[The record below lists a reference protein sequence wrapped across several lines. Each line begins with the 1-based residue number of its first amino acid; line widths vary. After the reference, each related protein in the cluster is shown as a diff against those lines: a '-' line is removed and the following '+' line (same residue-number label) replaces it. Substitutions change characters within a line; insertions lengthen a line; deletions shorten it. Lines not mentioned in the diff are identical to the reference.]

1 MTTTSDSA
9 TIRRSSGPTMT
20 RSVAFAVVFA
30 LVAAFLAPAAT
41 AAGGDGS
48 ATAAWLAAQVAPDGS
63 VLDPYTSDPSVD
75 WSVNV
80 ALALA
85 TTSGQTE
92 ALSRAMGHVEA
103 NAEAYITSG
112 TSDPAGHLAWLIILA
127 EATGRDPRA
136 FGPTSI
142 DLVDRLIA
150 RYGVTETGLFGT
162 VDEYTPVTNQALAI
176 IALTAAG
183 EGVDDGAIDW
193 LLSQQC
199 DGPTGHIGAWQG
211 HRGIGLPGS
220 LVDCLPTT
228 SGAYERPETGST
240 SYAVQALV
248 AVRDSGYVNSRLD
261 DAVDA
266 AIDWLRSVQA
276 TSGTAPAGFGQY
288 VGDSSDPNSTALVI
302 LALLAAGVDPAT
314 LVVDGADPF
323 TSLMSW
329 VKLSGPDAGASQS
342 PYSSGAADLF
352 ATFQVMWGISADPFP
367 VDVDVP
373 FIGES
378 GPGVDGPA
386 PIAPAYT
393 G

>member
-1 MTTTSDSA
+1 VTTTSDSA
-9 TIRRSSGPTMT
+9 TNRRNSGSTMM
-20 RSVAFAVVFA
+20 RSAAFAVVVA

-92 ALSRAMGHVEA
+92 ALNRAMGHVEA
-103 NAEAYITSG
+103 NAESYITSG

-150 RYGVTETGLFGT
+150 RYGVTEIGLFGT

-266 AIDWLRSVQA
+266 AIEWLRSVQA

-302 LALLAAGVDPAT
+302 LALLAAGEDPSTLTVGEDDPAS
-314 LVVDGADPF
+314 
-323 TSLMSW
+323 SLRSW
-329 VKLSGPDAGASQS
+329 IILSGPDAGAASS
-342 PYSSGAADLF
+342 PYSSGASDLF
-352 ATFQVMWGISADPFP
+352 ATFQVLWGLSADPFP
-367 VDVDVP
+367 ITP
-373 FIGES
+373 IL
-378 GPGVDGPA
+378 
-386 PIAPAYT
+386 PIAIEDGAPDDGALVMPPAYT